1 MPADHGFRADDYEML
16 FPARPDSGKH
26 DPERTIERR
35 EPRSR
40 PIMAVDRELLAW
52 RQLHD
57 GLLLTASEQGEKTT
71 KESGGEGD
79 QHSHGEAI
87 LRDRWV

>member
-1 MPADHGFRADDYEML
+1 
-16 FPARPDSGKH
+16 
-26 DPERTIERR
+26 
-35 EPRSR
+35 
-40 PIMAVDRELLAW
+40 MAVDRELLAW